1 MVSNFRVARKK
12 VLYATLHRLQTHNE
26 AQTYGL
32 GQINFVVLYGFDK
45 EHSNLN
51 DSTMSKNSS
60 LHQKDF
66 QHKKK
71 SF

>member
-1 MVSNFRVARKK
+1 MRVSTVYYIREP
-12 VLYATLHRLQTHNE
+12 HNIFLPGK
-26 AQTYGL
+26 AP
-32 GQINFVVLYGFDK
+32 LYGFDK

-66 QHKKK
+66 QHKKI
-71 SF
+71 FQIHH